1 MQTVVTLE
9 HQDLNIP
16 ATSGK
21 FALAASGKYLGIGG
35 TNGSLFL
42 FDLEKKEFEEEFAGS
57 HTTCVFGADWDQSH
71 SSRVATIDSLGMLFI
86 WE

>member
-42 FDLEKKEFEEEFAGS
+42 FDLEKKEFEEEFDS
-57 HTTCVFGADWDQSH
+57 PFIKKTVERRQS
-71 SSRVATIDSLGMLFI
+71 AIDEVRLSP
-86 WE
+86 